1 MISQLII
8 NNEKTINIDFLYLDL
23 NTCDRCQETET
34 NLDEAVSVFSEVSKC
49 LNYKVLVNKINV
61 NTKEL
66 AEVHRF
72 ESSPTIRVNGQDILG
87 VVKENSCPAC
97 SAISGQET
105 ACRVFEYDG
114 KAFTEPPTA
123 MILEGILRVLFNKNT
138 DGNTEQFVLPQN
150 LEKFYLT
157 TDKKTK
163 SCSFNSTGC
172 C

>member
-1 MISQLII
+1 MDTKLIL
-8 NNEKTINIDFLYLDL
+8 NNEKSTTIDFLYLDL

-34 NLDEAVSVFSEVSKC
+34 NLDEAVSIFSEVSKC
-49 LNYKVLVNKINV
+49 LNYKVIVNKINV

-72 ESSPTIRVNGQDILG
+72 ESSPTIRVNGRDILG
-87 VVKENSCPAC
+87 AIKENSCSAC

-105 ACRVFEYDG
+105 ACRVFEYSG

-123 MILEGILRVLFNKNT
+123 MILEGILSVLFSKNVEDQT
-138 DGNTEQFVLPQN
+138 KQFVLPQN

-157 TDKKTK
+157 TEKKTEGC
-163 SCSFNSTGC
+163 SCNSSGC

>member
-8 NNEKTINIDFLYLDL
+8 NNEKTIIIDFLYLDI

-34 NLDEAVSVFSEVSKC
+34 NLDEALSIFSEVSKC
-49 LNYKVLVNKINV
+49 LSYKVLVNKINV

-66 AEVHRF
+66 AEIHRF

-87 VVKENSCPAC
+87 AIKENSCPAC

-123 MILEGILRVLFNKNT
+123 MILEGILSVLFNKNVDKGT
-138 DGNTEQFVLPQN
+138 VQFVLPQN

-157 TDKKTK
+157 TEKKTEGC
-163 SCSFNSTGC
+163 SCNGSGC